1 MVLCFFNKI
10 IIVNKVIEFKI
21 KFIISKFKIF
31 NLEIKMW
38 RKIVS
43 KDYLKNISNNLSNK
57 IALNSIYSKFN
68 LFNNSSNKKILD
80 SGKI

>member
-1 MVLCFFNKI
+1 
-10 IIVNKVIEFKI
+10 
-21 KFIISKFKIF
+21 
-31 NLEIKMW
+31 MW

>member
-1 MVLCFFNKI
+1 LVLCFFNKI